1 MASYNNEDMAR
12 AFFGDISVVAP
23 KTKILCKGGCN
34 KHIQK
39 PKSGY
44 TSFTS
49 HIEAYH
55 KETTMEVYQSFKQT
69 RAVDTTRGPMDEFNP
84 KRYASNFAKK
94 V

>member
-39 PKSGY
+39 PKSAY

-55 KETTMEVYQSFKQT
+55 KETMMEVYQSS
-69 RAVDTTRGPMDEFNP
+69 TRGPMDEFNP